1 MHRFKLET
9 FTGDFF
15 HRKARFERKLA
26 IAHPDVKNGHEKS
39 AVFVALGSN
48 QEDLYKPTMSTS
60 MQLKQIT
67 LPLVGEC
74 LNVSPHLA
82 ASQNSA
88 SIPIY
93 AEAAS
98 RRVIPSHCWC
108 RLGMDFTT
116 NRPYREAHS
125 FCTLWDRSLMA
136 LSASSCGNSCRA
148 ASTV

>member
-82 ASQNSA
+82 ASQNS
-88 SIPIY
+88 SKSNKRDPQGQHH
-93 AEAAS
+93 
-98 RRVIPSHCWC
+98 PSQNHI
-108 RLGMDFTT
+108 F
-116 NRPYREAHS
+116 S
-125 FCTLWDRSLMA
+125 SLNA
-136 LSASSCGNSCRA
+136 
-148 ASTV
+148 